1 LNLIRGFK
9 STSRKEKMM
18 RTRNTM
24 LPVSGFLK
32 IVGFGGAALGI
43 ATVFF
48 STAVYVQNH
57 SFSVFTTYLS
67 DIGDTPGWPQII
79 FNTGMLIIAPVRYLF
94 LILLILRLRDL
105 GAGRLFGVL
114 AFGIG
119 TLVVIGSIGMSAIP
133 YSLQPPLHKSSAMLY
148 FFGVVILQ
156 TVIGV
161 QELRRRLPFV
171 LPVSSLAVV
180 GIYFVFAFL
189 FASIGKIEGITRE
202 TPVIWEWL
210 AFASLIFWLIAHSI
224 VLGRKFEAIGSVALK
239 KEAAGLNGPS
249 AQQ

>member
-1 LNLIRGFK
+1 
-9 STSRKEKMM
+9 M
-18 RTRNTM
+18 RTRDTA
-24 LPVSGFLK
+24 LPVSGVLK
-32 IVGFGGAALGI
+32 ILGFGGAALGI

-67 DIGDTPGWPQII
+67 DIGDTPGWPQVI

-105 GAGRLFGVL
+105 GAGKLFGAL

-119 TLVVIGSIGMSAIP
+119 TLVVVGSIGLSAIP
-133 YSLQPPLHKSSAMLY
+133 YSLHLALHKLSSMLY

-156 TVIGV
+156 TIIGV
-161 QELRRRLPFV
+161 QEFRRRLPLV

-189 FASIGKIEGITRE
+189 FTSIGKIEGITRE

-210 AFASLIFWLIAHSI
+210 AFGSLMFWLLAHSI
-224 VLGRKFEAIGSVALK
+224 VLGNKFEEIASAALK
-239 KEAAGLNGPS
+239 NEAAGLNGPS